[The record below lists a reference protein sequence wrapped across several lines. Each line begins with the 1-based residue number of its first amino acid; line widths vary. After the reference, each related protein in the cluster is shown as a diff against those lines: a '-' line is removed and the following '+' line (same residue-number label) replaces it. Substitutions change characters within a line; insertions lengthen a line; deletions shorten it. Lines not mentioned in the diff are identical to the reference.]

1 MKLSENL
8 KIIRRDNNLSQE
20 QLAEK
25 LGVSRQAV
33 SKWESGQSYPE
44 MDKVLLIC
52 KLFNYNIDELMNENV
67 KIVEETKESKS
78 VVNKYAK
85 DFFNFI
91 TKTID
96 MFSSMKWKQKLK
108 CIIEECF
115 MFCLIFIVFLL
126 IGAVGDYI
134 ANNVFGTI
142 FRDFYYYGLRNI
154 LEAIYIVFSIIA
166 GTTVFLHIFKIRY
179 LDYYE
184 IVKENVEAAEE
195 NKEEKQDKAE
205 IENTDKKKIF
215 IEKKKEKVIIR
226 DPNHSSSKFLNGL
239 FNLVLSFIKFV
250 VICLGL
256 LFVFTFV
263 ALFTLLVL
271 SMLFIKTG
279 ILFVGAVL
287 LIVALL
293 IGNFVILELL
303 YDFIVNRKFNKV
315 RVGLT
320 FLASLVIMGTS
331 IGLILIGIT
340 SFEIV
345 ENDEDTF
352 SVTDTYEYNM
362 RKDFSFSTY
371 NCAYRYIEA
380 DIKNVKVEVK
390 YTKYAKC
397 YVYDLN
403 NGIEIYCGSDELKTI
418 DLIKQ
423 IVKDIN
429 NKQIKDYPYVAEV
442 YIYASKEN
450 IEKIQENNRKRQEIE
465 DEHYRYLSES
475 EYQRYLNENENL
487 KDRLEYLQNTIDE
500 QKEEISNL
508 RDTIRQFEMAD

>member
-67 KIVEETKESKS
+67 KVVEETKESTS
-78 VVNKYAK
+78 IVNKYAK
-85 DFFNFI
+85 DFFSFI

-96 MFSSMKWKQKLK
+96 MFSSMKFKQKLK

-115 MFCLIFIVFLL
+115 MFCLIFLVFLL

-184 IVKENVEAAEE
+184 IVKENVEDSESI
-195 NKEEKQDKAE
+195 KEEDKDKE
-205 IENTDKKKIF
+205 IKEDKDNKKIF
-215 IEKKKEKVIIR
+215 VEKKKERVIIR

-239 FNLVLSFIKFV
+239 FNLVLAFIKFV

-263 ALFTLLVL
+263 SLCTLLVL

-279 ILFVGAVL
+279 MLFVGTVL
-287 LIVALL
+287 LIIALL
-293 IGNFVILELL
+293 IANFVILEIL

-315 RVGLT
+315 RVGVL
-320 FLASLVIMGTS
+320 FLVSLIITGIS
-331 IGLILIGIT
+331 IGLILIGFAD
-340 SFEIV
+340 FEVI
-345 ENDEDTF
+345 ENNDNTFTMSDEY
-352 SVTDTYEYNM
+352 VYKMKE
-362 RKDFSFSTY
+362 DFAFNTY
-371 NCAYRYIEA
+371 NCAYRYIET
-380 DIKNVKVEVK
+380 DIKDVKIVVN

-397 YVYDLN
+397 YVHDLN
-403 NGIEIYCGSDELKTI
+403 HGIEIYCGSDELKTI

-423 IVKDIN
+423 IIKDIN

-442 YIYASKEN
+442 HIYASKEN
-450 IEKIQENNRKRQEIE
+450 IEKIQENNDKRISNEYEI
-465 DEHYRYLSES
+465 
-475 EYQRYLNENENL
+475 QRQINENENL
-487 KDRLEYLQNTIDE
+487 RDKIERLQNTIDE
-500 QKEEISNL
+500 QKEEINNL
-508 RDTIRQFEMAD
+508 RDTIRQYEMAD